1 MPDQIF
7 LSLWIRGFDGD
18 TMLRHFQDLLR
29 VFPFSR
35 LRPGISLLRVYAIE
49 FVEPPLL
56 EQAFTAEAD
65 IPSVI
70 EIAAEFRNPD
80 CAYLVDGW
88 WEMLQYSTAWE
99 LKPAPVILSCYGPL
113 FDNEEGDQLR
123 IEFGPDTNF
132 LPQPG
137 LPDGV
142 RKAQSNL
149 KGLLRLV
156 KEIEASLPLERRR
169 LWTESGENFAEM
181 VDDALAGG
189 L

>member
-1 MPDQIF
+1 MPDQIN
-7 LSLWIRGFDGD
+7 LSLWIRGFDEG
-18 TMLRHFQDLLR
+18 TMLRHFQELLR
-29 VFPFSR
+29 IFPFSR
-35 LRPGISLLRVYAIE
+35 LRPGISLLRVYAME
-49 FVEPPLL
+49 FAEPPVV

-65 IPSVI
+65 VPAVI
-70 EIAAEFRNPD
+70 QIAGEFRNAD

-99 LKPAPVILSCYGPL
+99 LKPAPVTLSCYGPL
-113 FDNEEGDQLR
+113 FENDEGDHLR
-123 IEFGPDTNF
+123 IELGPDVNF

-156 KEIEASLPLERRR
+156 KEIEGSMPVERRR

-181 VDDALAGG
+181 LDDSLADGA
-189 L
+189 